1 MFDVSKLKKLVGIK
15 DDVDLTGSAPRSFM
29 DGMSFNGEIPLIRS
43 ISTNRAA
50 PVNGEYKELYQDVKM
65 TKPENACGLHWPRKC
80 NCWGER
86 HPEKYS
92 VSTMTTATPIDKP
105 TVLTEPKAIR
115 FIRPD
120 THDDSLSKYFQ
131 VIFKGKLTEFKLV
144 DSMVG
149 DFITVDRF
157 VNARDL
163 NTVHRIVVSPDETIH
178 IEVDASGGIVK
189 ALSYGPDGLSSD
201 VDTFEVP
208 VSNSFLQYVSI
219 KTTISGLI

>member
-1 MFDVSKLKKLVGIK
+1 MGIK

-29 DGMSFNGEIPLIRS
+29 DGMSFSGDIPLIES

-50 PVNGEYKELYQDVKM
+50 PINGEYKELYQDFKM

-92 VSTMTTATPIDKP
+92 VSTTTTAIPIDKP

-115 FIRPD
+115 FVRPD

-144 DSMVG
+144 DSSAD

-157 VNARDL
+157 VNTLTL
-163 NTVHRIVVSPDETIH
+163 NTKHRIVVSPDETIY

-189 ALSYGPDGLSSD
+189 AISYGPDGQCSD

-208 VSNSFLQYVSI
+208 ISNSFLQHVSI
-219 KTTISGLI
+219 NTSMSNLI